1 MKKIFTSLKS
11 ASLIATLALS
21 GMFFNASAEKLSGN
35 TASEITA
42 MMTTGWNLGNTFDAT
57 GGKNGGYGLDAETSW
72 GQPETTQEMITA
84 VRKAGFNTIRIPVS
98 WGKHSNFKEDPENF
112 TISEEWMARVKEVV
126 DWAISNDM
134 YVIINSHHDNFDKPS
149 KMGYGK
155 GYYPNSVN
163 YEESAKFLENIW
175 AQICLAFNNGYD
187 EHLIFETM
195 NEPRLRGTN
204 YEWWNDLN
212 SAEYKEASATL
223 NKLNQLVLDTI
234 RKSKGNNQ
242 KRFVMCPGLRAA
254 PDSVL
259 AKEFEMPKDDAP
271 GKLIVSV
278 HMYDPYG
285 FAMLSP
291 GESEFLPKHQNA
303 IARTFKALK
312 EKFILNGYAVVIGE
326 YGAVNKENTPER
338 VKWFSAFIKYSRFHG
353 MTSCL
358 WDNGDYRITKTSAD
372 KYSEKFGFYDRRKQV
387 WFFPEILEAI
397 MTNVGE

>member
-1 MKKIFTSLKS
+1 MKKILTFGIILCLASSLFAKPTFDKKKALKDEGKKEFTATS
-11 ASLIATLALS
+11 AIETVKN
-21 GMFFNASAEKLSGN
+21 MK
-35 TASEITA
+35 
-42 MMTTGWNLGNTFDAT
+42 TGWNLGNTFDAP
-57 GGKNGGYGLDAETSW
+57 GKTVRAETAW
-72 GQPETTQEMITA
+72 GQPKTTKAMIDGLA
-84 VRKAGFNTIRIPVS
+84 ASGMKTIRLPVS
-98 WGKHSNFKEDPENF
+98 WSDHIIDQKYTIDP
-112 TISEEWMARVKEVV
+112 EWMARVKEVV
-126 DWAISNDM
+126 DCAISNDM